1 MSWTCTLARGNDKL
15 DVTVLEDGTIKVDSG
30 PVSQQNHMNA
40 EAFMRNIAQAA
51 GGKQERKHKQ
61 GFAGAMLHRLQH
73 AMGSGHSHG

>member
-1 MSWTCTLARGNDKL
+1 
-15 DVTVLEDGTIKVDSG
+15 
-30 PVSQQNHMNA
+30 MNA